1 MKVSG
6 QLVYDIAIQLDRVEA
21 DTYHRGN
28 EVPRLLR
35 RGRARLLL
43 IARRKQIVDGEQAI
57 AICFGCLAF
66 PGLLE

>member
-1 MKVSG
+1 MKVRRR
-6 QLVYDIAIQLDRVEA
+6 LVYDIAIQLDRVEA
-21 DTYHRGN
+21 NTYHRGN

-35 RGRARLLL
+35 RGRAGLLL
-43 IARRKQIVDGEQAI
+43 IARRKQIVDGKQAI